1 MVLNKTNTKNTHIT
15 SRKLKSWSVALV
27 SAGAILVNLIIIAI
41 LPSHLSPL
49 AIILIITSL
58 YTLLPLSR
66 KKPYQVKRVSSVAA
80 LIFSLLYLS
89 VILYWFTVNTDTC
102 DGRFLGGYFVCSDN
116 MLHRYVFEALAAPVV
131 FTLTIFPFLWT
142 SKKGQ

>member
-89 VILYWFTVNTDTC
+89 VILY
-102 DGRFLGGYFVCSDN
+102 GRFLGGYFVCSDN